1 MDCSRNVQY
10 LMSNDL
16 IFSRLEERRETVR
29 KPDVDLE
36 TELAEA
42 DNRRRM
48 MEQQRIQKLSQLSGA
63 DRIERA
69 RREQVRSQERKQE
82 DAMTQRKEQL
92 ETMRYM
98 VKLCPK
104 ELLVSS
110 LVTFVHLSELFI
122 VSNKNHFLVTLE
134 IPLISL
140 ITTFSSGQN

>member
-1 MDCSRNVQY
+1 
-10 LMSNDL
+10 MSFDL

-92 ETMRYM
+92 ETMRYI

>member
-1 MDCSRNVQY
+1 
-10 LMSNDL
+10 MSNDL

-92 ETMRYM
+92 ETMRYI
-98 VKLCPK
+98 VKQGKNKNKSLSK
-104 ELLVSS
+104 RKKSLVNS
-110 LVTFVHLSELFI
+110 LVTFVNLSELFI
-122 VSNKNHFLVTLE
+122 VSNRNHFLVTLE
-134 IPLISL
+134 VPLISL

>member
-1 MDCSRNVQY
+1 
-10 LMSNDL
+10 MSNDL

-92 ETMRYM
+92 ETMRYI
-98 VKLCPK
+98 VKQRKNKNKSLSK
-104 ELLVSS
+104 RKKSLVNS

-122 VSNKNHFLVTLE
+122 VSHRNHFLVTLE
-134 IPLISL
+134 VPLISL

>member
-1 MDCSRNVQY
+1 
-10 LMSNDL
+10 MSNDL

-92 ETMRYM
+92 ETMRYI
-98 VKLCPK
+98 VKQ
-104 ELLVSS
+104 
-110 LVTFVHLSELFI
+110 
-122 VSNKNHFLVTLE
+122 NKNKNKTLSKIISQLSGYFCPLV
-134 IPLISL
+134 
-140 ITTFSSGQN
+140 

>member
-10 LMSNDL
+10 AMSNDL

-92 ETMRYM
+92 ETMRYI

>member
-1 MDCSRNVQY
+1 
-10 LMSNDL
+10 MSNDL

>member
-1 MDCSRNVQY
+1 M
-10 LMSNDL
+10 
-16 IFSRLEERRETVR
+16 
-29 KPDVDLE
+29 DLE

-92 ETMRYM
+92 ETMRYI

>member
-1 MDCSRNVQY
+1 MNSSGNVQH

-92 ETMRYM
+92 ETMRYI

>member
-10 LMSNDL
+10 VMSNDL

-92 ETMRYM
+92 ETMRYI
-98 VKLCPK
+98 VKQ
-104 ELLVSS
+104 
-110 LVTFVHLSELFI
+110 
-122 VSNKNHFLVTLE
+122 NKNKNKTLSKIISQLSGYFCPLV
-134 IPLISL
+134 
-140 ITTFSSGQN
+140 

>member
-1 MDCSRNVQY
+1 
-10 LMSNDL
+10 MSNDL

-92 ETMRYM
+92 ETMRYI
-98 VKLCPK
+98 VKQRKNKNKSLSK
-104 ELLVSS
+104 RKKSLVNS
-110 LVTFVHLSELFI
+110 LVTFVNLSELFI
-122 VSNKNHFLVTLE
+122 VSNRNH
-134 IPLISL
+134 
-140 ITTFSSGQN
+140 

>member
-1 MDCSRNVQY
+1 
-10 LMSNDL
+10 MSNDL

-92 ETMRYM
+92 ETMRYI
-98 VKLCPK
+98 VKQRKNKNKSLSK
-104 ELLVSS
+104 RKKSLVNS
-110 LVTFVHLSELFI
+110 LVTFVNLSELFI
-122 VSNKNHFLVTLE
+122 VSNRNHFLVTLE
-134 IPLISL
+134 VPLISL

>member
-10 LMSNDL
+10 VMSNDL

-69 RREQVRSQERKQE
+69 RSEQVRSQERKQE

-92 ETMRYM
+92 ETMRYI